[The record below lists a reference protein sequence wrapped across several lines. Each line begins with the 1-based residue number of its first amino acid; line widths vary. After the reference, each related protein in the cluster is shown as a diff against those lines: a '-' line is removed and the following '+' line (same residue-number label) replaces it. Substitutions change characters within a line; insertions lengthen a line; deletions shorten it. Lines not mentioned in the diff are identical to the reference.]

1 MVDQRPSAAGSI
13 GPSLNCQFI
22 HDTNPF
28 NGIRMKR
35 SKLAIFIC
43 AALLAGV
50 TSVQAEVSGDDLI
63 ATVNGTP
70 YKVDLFRLFFMER
83 LQQSQGEN
91 TPELQEYV
99 FNEFMSL
106 IVAAQEAQRRELEKD
121 VDVQTAVELQRMK
134 ILSNAALAAMADEL
148 KPSEGEL
155 EKAYEELKTNTDRTE
170 YKARHILV
178 KEEDEA
184 KKLIAELDK
193 GADFGDLARE
203 HSLGPTGKNG
213 GELDW
218 FDANQMV
225 APFSEAVA
233 KLETGSYTKEPVQ
246 TQFGWHVIELQDSR
260 KAEPPS
266 FEDAK
271 PQLTVLLQRQKL
283 SEKLV
288 EMRDAAMVELNEEVV
303 KVKPREEAAE
313 DAKSD

>member
-1 MVDQRPSAAGSI
+1 
-13 GPSLNCQFI
+13 
-22 HDTNPF
+22 
-28 NGIRMKR
+28 MKISR
-35 SKLAIFIC
+35 FPLLIC
-43 AALLAGV
+43 ALLVAGAA
-50 TSVQAEVSGDDLI
+50 TAQDAEEPITGDVVI

-70 YKVDLFRLFFMER
+70 YSLDLFRLFYLER

-91 TPELQEYV
+91 SAAFQEQA

-106 IVAAQEAQRRELEKD
+106 VVASQEAAKRQLEQD
-121 VDVQTAVELQRMK
+121 PEVAVAVELQRMK
-134 ILSNAALAAMADEL
+134 ILSNAALASM
-148 KPSEGEL
+148 GNEL
-155 EKAYEELKTNTDRTE
+155 EPTEEELKKAYDEVKENASRTE

-184 KKLIAELDK
+184 KKLIEELEG
-193 GADFGDLARE
+193 GADFGDLARK

-233 KLETGSYTKEPVQ
+233 AMEVGAFTKTPVQ

-266 FEDAK
+266 YEEAK
-271 PQLTVLLQRQKL
+271 PQLVVLLKRQAIG
-283 SEKLV
+283 EKLI
-288 EMRDAAMVELNEEVV
+288 EMRDGAMVELNEDVV
-303 KVKPREEAAE
+303 KFSPKEDEAEPKAE
-313 DAKSD
+313 